1 MKCLL
6 EGFIGPESDQPK
18 KKGLYI
24 IDKGERSN
32 LEGALLQPHC

>member
-18 KKGLYI
+18 KHRCI
-24 IDKGERSN
+24 HIDKGERSN
-32 LEGALLQPHC
+32 LEGALLPPYS